1 MITQMSKF
9 TFLITNKEYE
19 SFIADIRKLGVV
31 HVDQLQQGATSTDFE
46 QAKALD
52 ERFNNAFKTLD
63 FAKQTYTSDKE
74 YAPVPVDGILKQ
86 GKGGVL
92 RQAKDIL
99 THIEQLSA
107 KELELKHDIDETE
120 KAIAKLEPWGDFDA
134 EGLRPLE
141 DNGYVVGFWT
151 CPSKM
156 FKKEWRDEYFAT
168 DINEVNKKIYFL
180 TFSNEKPDITAESV
194 ELPSERLSVLTQRK
208 ASLEQQLKD
217 LQEEFLKMS
226 GEDRELLMA
235 GKVANENEISLSK
248 VHLSSEALIED
259 HLRLMVGWVPKAK
272 EQDLVSYLDQ
282 NKIFYEVE
290 EPKEEDAVPVEI
302 KNDKYTSLFEP
313 ILKMYSLP
321 NYKDLD
327 ITPFFAPFFMLF
339 FGLCLGDAGYGLI
352 VLVASIILFCKSS
365 EKVKPYA
372 KLGIYLGATT
382 VVCGLLTGTFLG
394 IDLSQQDW
402 AFLAPVKK
410 LFINENNYT
419 LFGYSPMMVISV
431 IIGLVQVLLGMVL
444 AGVKAAKLHGWKF
457 AVGKISWVLAIITAI
472 IAFGLP
478 ACGVNLPQPVLYVLY
493 GIIGLAVIGIF
504 FCNSPD
510 KNLFMNFGTGLWD
523 TYGMAT
529 GLLGD
534 LLSYIRLFALGLTGG
549 VLGSVFNQL
558 ALQMTDSMPWAI
570 RWLPMLLILL
580 FGHGINFAL
589 CMISSFVHP
598 MRLTFVE
605 FFKNADFEGG
615 GKAYEPFRVKEYEK
629 AE

>member
-9 TFLITNKEYE
+9 TFLVTNKEYE
-19 SFIADIRKLGVV
+19 SFIAEIRKLGVV
-31 HVDQLQQGATSTDFE
+31 HIDQLQQGATSKDFE
-46 QAKALD
+46 QAKVLD
-52 ERFNNAFKTLD
+52 ERFENAFKTLD
-63 FAKQTYTSDKE
+63 YAKDTYTTEKE
-74 YAPVPVDGILKQ
+74 YTSVPLDGVVDQ
-86 GKGGVL
+86 EKGCVL
-92 RQAKDIL
+92 AKAKDIL
-99 THIEQLSA
+99 SLIEQLSA
-107 KELELKHDIDETE
+107 KELELKHDIDEVN

-134 EGLRPLE
+134 DGFRPLK

-156 FKKEWRDEYFAT
+156 FKAEWRTEYFAT

-180 TFSNEKPDITAESV
+180 TFSNEKPDIAAEYV
-194 ELPSERLSVLTQRK
+194 ELPKESLSELNLRK
-208 ASLEQQLKD
+208 STLEQQLKD
-217 LQEEFLKMS
+217 LQEEFLKVN
-226 GEDRELLMA
+226 GEDRELLMV
-235 GKVANENEISLSK
+235 GKVANENELSLSK
-248 VHLSSEALIED
+248 VHLSSEAIIEN
-259 HLRLMVGWVPKAK
+259 HLKLMVGWVPNQK
-272 EQDLVSYLDQ
+272 EQALVNYLDE

-290 EPKEEDAVPVEI
+290 TPKEEDAVPVEI
-302 KNDKYTSLFEP
+302 KNDKYSSLFEP

-382 VVCGLLTGTFLG
+382 IVCGLLTGTFLG
-394 IDLSQQDW
+394 IDLSQQEW

-444 AGVKAAKLHGWKF
+444 AGVKAAKLHGWKY
-457 AVGKISWVLAIITAI
+457 AIGKISWVVAIIMAI
-472 IAFGLP
+472 IAFGVP
-478 ACGVNLPQPVLYVLY
+478 ACGVNLPQPFLYVLY
-493 GIIGLAVIGIF
+493 GFIALAVVGIF
-504 FCNSPD
+504 FCNSPG

-558 ALQMTDSMPWAI
+558 AMQMTDSMPWAI

-629 AE
+629 TE